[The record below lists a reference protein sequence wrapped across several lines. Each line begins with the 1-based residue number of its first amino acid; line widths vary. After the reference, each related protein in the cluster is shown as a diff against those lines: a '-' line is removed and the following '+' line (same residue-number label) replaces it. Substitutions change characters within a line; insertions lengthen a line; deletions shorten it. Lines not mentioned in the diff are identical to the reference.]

1 MTPTA
6 TSLLD
11 HLPLHAGDLEQR
23 KELAGF
29 TEADAT
35 RLAAAW
41 HALEPIVD
49 GLAADYVARL
59 RATPGIGPQLAAFV
73 SPAAMKRNVVR
84 FVSQL
89 FGGRYEGDYASTRL
103 QLGFAH
109 RRVGLEARFFLA
121 ALHRLHVELRRLIG
135 SRLAD
140 PVEAARTAAALERLL
155 LLDQSLIFDAY
166 EHRLAAEARREHQRA
181 LSYAGRLE
189 REVAA
194 RTAELER
201 LSRTDPLTALH
212 NRRALRAELD
222 RELNRARRQ
231 SRPLSALYIDV
242 DDFKR
247 LNDREGHARG
257 DEALVAVARAL
268 TDTLRTVDVAA
279 RLGGDEFC
287 VLLPDTDRAH
297 ALIVAGRLADAVRA
311 RCPLT
316 VSVGAATLEDGDAAD
331 PEALLRRADAEMYR
345 NKRRA
350 PPAPVPLRPTG

>member
-1 MTPTA
+1 MSPTR

-11 HLPLHAGDLEQR
+11 HLPLHGGDLEQR
-23 KELAGF
+23 RALAGL
-29 TEADAT
+29 TEADAA
-35 RLAAAW
+35 RLAAVW
-41 HALEPIVD
+41 PALEPVVD
-49 GLAADYVARL
+49 GLAAEYVARL
-59 RATPGIGPQLAAFV
+59 RATAGVGSQLAEFV

-89 FGGRYEGDYASTRL
+89 FGGRYDGNYASTRL

-140 PVEAARTAAALERLL
+140 PVEAGRTAAALERLL
-155 LLDQSLIFDAY
+155 LFDQSLIFDAY
-166 EHRLAAEARREHQRA
+166 EHRLAAEARREHRRA

-201 LSRTDPLTALH
+201 LTRTDSLTALH
-212 NRRALRAELD
+212 NRRALLAELE
-222 RELNRARRQ
+222 REVNRARRQ

-257 DEALVAVARAL
+257 DEALIAVAGAL
-268 TDTLRTVDVAA
+268 TATLRTVDVAA

-297 ALIVAGRLADAVRA
+297 ALIVAERLADAVRA
-311 RCPLT
+311 SCRLT
-316 VSVGAATLEDGDAAD
+316 VSIGAATVEDGDATD

-345 NKRRA
+345 EKRRTRLA
-350 PPAPVPLRPTG
+350 PIPLRLTG